1 MKRKHKIGVIRLS
14 YQQKPGLSHEECY
27 SKDGLSELFICQFK
41 LYLRNRSHQVGQA
54 INPYIIYGSPSRTF
68 HTIRQVLTYTQL
80 RVLSDTNETWKIKA
94 VLIT

>member
-1 MKRKHKIGVIRLS
+1 MKRKHRIGVIRLS
-14 YQQKPGLSHEECY
+14 YQQKPGLPQEECY

-41 LYLRNRSHQVGQA
+41 LYFRTCTLQPNRT
-54 INPYIIYGSPSRTF
+54 INPYIIYGAPSRTF
-68 HTIRQVLTYTQL
+68 HTIRQVLVYARL